1 MPYIIFNRVPASQ
14 TFLAALQ
21 NTSKKATQKHLN
33 SQAQYLALLLTC
45 SHTCDPG
52 CVPQPFRRACCAME
66 GAGAVLNWVFHVP
79 DSPEPFTHQLTHDR
93 EPAEALLLSHFTK

>member
-1 MPYIIFNRVPASQ
+1 
-14 TFLAALQ
+14 
-21 NTSKKATQKHLN
+21 
-33 SQAQYLALLLTC
+33 
-45 SHTCDPG
+45 
-52 CVPQPFRRACCAME
+52 ME